1 MPFHAPYLRRLIK
14 PGISNLQDAA
24 VPLPTLSLYQ
34 MDDDGRLFAVK
45 PEPELPD
52 VEFIQ
57 SGLTL
62 TQGNEGQF
70 WYLSHETS
78 YLYLPGGAP
87 ASASPT
93 EG

>member
-1 MPFHAPYLRRLIK
+1 
-14 PGISNLQDAA
+14 
-24 VPLPTLSLYQ
+24 

-70 WYLSHETS
+70 WYLS
-78 YLYLPGGAP
+78 P
-87 ASASPT
+87 
-93 EG
+93 

>member
-1 MPFHAPYLRRLIK
+1 VVGLAEAGGTLRPCPQTPRCAFPCPLSEAFDKARYIQ
-14 PGISNLQDAA
+14 SSDAA

-70 WYLSHETS
+70 WYLS
-78 YLYLPGGAP
+78 P
-87 ASASPT
+87 
-93 EG
+93 